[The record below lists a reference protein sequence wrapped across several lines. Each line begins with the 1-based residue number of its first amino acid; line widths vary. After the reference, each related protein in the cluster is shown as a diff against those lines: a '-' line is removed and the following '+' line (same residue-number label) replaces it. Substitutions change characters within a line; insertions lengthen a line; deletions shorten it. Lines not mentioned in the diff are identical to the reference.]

1 MTRIDARIGG
11 SGRSR
16 NGFIMVAALWLL
28 AALATLATVASL
40 YMAQSARAL
49 TAFDASLQSE
59 MLTTAG
65 FELTAYELSAPA
77 TAKHP
82 THGRFNFR
90 LANSAVTVEYVSE
103 AARINLNMAPRA
115 MFAGL
120 FAALGAK
127 PAAADQFAD
136 RVVGWR
142 TMPKPNAE
150 DEEEALYRAAGLN
163 YLPRRAPFNSVSEL
177 WLVLGLPPEIVERAL
192 PFVTIYSGLKD
203 INVLDAASEV
213 IAALPDMTPL
223 RLAEFLKQRAS
234 LPPDPELVLGALGE
248 KPKGATVA
256 ASAAYRVRMRITFPD
271 GRQRSSEGVILI
283 SGPGGKAAFR
293 VLAWQD
299 EIDLTT
305 GGPQRPAENR

>member
-1 MTRIDARIGG
+1 
-11 SGRSR
+11 
-16 NGFIMVAALWLL
+16 
-28 AALATLATVASL
+28 
-40 YMAQSARAL
+40 
-49 TAFDASLQSE
+49 
-59 MLTTAG
+59 
-65 FELTAYELSAPA
+65 
-77 TAKHP
+77 
-82 THGRFNFR
+82 
-90 LANSAVTVEYVSE
+90 
-103 AARINLNMAPRA
+103 

-142 TMPKPNAE
+142 TRPKPNAQ
-150 DEEEALYRAAGLN
+150 DEEEAIYRAAGLN
-163 YLPRRAPFNSVSEL
+163 YLPRRAPFNSVNEL

-192 PFVTIYSGLKD
+192 PFVTIYSGLKE
-203 INVLDAASEV
+203 INVVDGAPEV

-256 ASAAYRVRMRITFPD
+256 ASAAYRVRMRITLPD
-271 GRQRSSEGVILI
+271 GRRRSAEGVISI

-299 EIDLTT
+299 ET
-305 GGPQRPAENR
+305 